1 MKTENFHKNCF
12 ACGIKSKYGLRLR
25 FTLLDNEIIT
35 GKAKLTKHFQGYDGI
50 LQGGIISA
58 ILDSCMI
65 HLFKMKYNLELKTA
79 KLKICFRRP
88 ILINKDILVKGSD
101 IKMREGHFY
110 KANAKILIDE
120 LVYAEAEGYFRK

>member
-1 MKTENFHKNCF
+1 MKNERFHKDCF
-12 ACGIKSKYGLRLR
+12 ACGVNSKYGLKLK
-25 FTLLDNEIIT
+25 FALLNDKTIA
-35 GKAKLTKHFQGYDGI
+35 GKAKLTKHFQGYDGM

-58 ILDSCMI
+58 VLDSCMI

-101 IKMREGHFY
+101 IKTRNDHFF